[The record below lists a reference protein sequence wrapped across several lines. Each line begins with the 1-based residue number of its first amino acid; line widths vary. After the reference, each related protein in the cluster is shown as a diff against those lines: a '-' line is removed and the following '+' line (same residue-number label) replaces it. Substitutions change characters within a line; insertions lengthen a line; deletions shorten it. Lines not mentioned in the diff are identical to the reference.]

1 MANVDDTQDSQ
12 LLTSGPSTQP
22 VDTHLLST
30 NKLISDV
37 KEEVKPAPVV
47 IDETNL
53 RKVSISTNSFLF
65 RNDFLWF
72 DAFDLNDKV
81 LELVRLMKNKYRIFL
96 IT

>member
-1 MANVDDTQDSQ
+1 MASVDDTQDSQ
-12 LLTSGPSTQP
+12 LLTSGPSSQP

-65 RNDFLWF
+65 RND
-72 DAFDLNDKV
+72 AFDLNDKV